1 MIIGNNF
8 KPAFYLFIFSLFFLK
23 SYSQDRID
31 AAEIETKTLEFYTN
45 KNWNSLIAIGNEALK
60 QGIDIYLLRY
70 RIGISYFEKSN
81 YEAAISNLERAKE
94 FDSNDPV
101 LMEYLYYS
109 YIYTNR
115 NEKAV
120 ELLTIFPDDLKAK
133 VNYKSPLFK
142 SISAEIGVLSTDNF
156 DTNKN
161 ANLKGTNNYAQGT
174 FYSDVVFG
182 NIVINNQISPN
193 FKLQN
198 LFSLVT
204 NTSNDLFQSSLPIE
218 RTQVF
223 TNKNNYFQWNV
234 IGSYYYKGWNIG
246 VGFGLYDSS
255 FITYSPPPPLQP
267 NAPFSSIKTNASNFS
282 SSFSLSKKLS
292 FIEPVLAITY
302 SNLSDINS
310 LSIEGSLNYFPL
322 GNLNFYGNTK
332 IGIVTNELQTN
343 TIFTQLLG
351 FKISKKIWIEGYGA
365 YGNHQN
371 YISDA
376 GLYVFNTPNK
386 INWYA
391 GSNLNFY
398 FKQFDFSLGYGIQE
412 RASSYERGAN
422 PLNTNT
428 INYTYNYN
436 LLKTKIVWKF

>member
-1 MIIGNNF
+1 MRNLLTTL
-8 KPAFYLFIFSLFFLK
+8 LFLTLFMCNA
-23 SYSQDRID
+23 QNMTETQID
-31 AAEIETKTLEFYTN
+31 AQTLNSFEN
-45 KNWNSLIAIGNEALK
+45 KEYSNTILIGNEAIK
-60 QGIDIYLLRY
+60 QGIDFYFLRY
-70 RIGISYFEKSN
+70 RMGISYFEKTN
-81 YEAAISNLERAKE
+81 YEAAIIHLEKAKE

-101 LMEYLYYS
+101 LLEYLYYS

-115 NEKAV
+115 NEKAF
-120 ELLTIFPDDLKAK
+120 ELLAILPDDLKEK
-133 VNYKSPLFK
+133 INYKSSLFK

-156 DTNKN
+156 DTYKN

-204 NTSNDLFQSSLPIE
+204 NTSNDLFQSSTPVE
-218 RTQVF
+218 SSQVF

-234 IGSYYYKGWNIG
+234 IGSYYLKGWNIG
-246 VGFGLYDSS
+246 LGFGVYNSS
-255 FITYSPPPPLQP
+255 FITYFPPPPLQP
-267 NAPFSSIKTNASNFS
+267 NAPFSSFKTNASNFS
-282 SSFSLSKKLS
+282 TSISLSKRLQY
-292 FIEPVLAITY
+292 IEPTLAISYTDL
-302 SNLSDINS
+302 SNFNS

-436 LLKTKIVWKF
+436 LFKTKIVWKF